1 MPTKKS
7 TKKSVTSVQEAKK
20 KTFIERW
27 KSLTLKQTFP
37 IILIVM
43 SLVGLGASMAL
54 TIEELAVYKNP
65 NHQLSCSI
73 NPIIACGP
81 VMKSKE
87 AAVVG
92 DVPNPY
98 FGLIAFAIILCVG
111 ASMLAGA
118 EMKRWYWLTFQA
130 GAVGGWGFV
139 IWLMIHSIYVIGA
152 LCLYCMA
159 TWVAV
164 STLCWYLFQWN
175 LQEGHILVPAN
186 VKRFLR
192 EHHGD
197 VIAGWLLFIV
207 FLILNHFWYYFGPL
221 LHLK

>member
-1 MPTKKS
+1 MPTKKP
-7 TKKSVTSVQEAKK
+7 TQKSVKSVRTSKSK
-20 KTFIERW
+20 SFTERF
-27 KSLTLKQTFP
+27 KALTLKQSFP
-37 IILIVM
+37 IILILM
-43 SLVGLGASMAL
+43 SLVGMGASLAL
-54 TIEELAVYKNP
+54 TIEELEVYKNP
-65 NHQLSCSI
+65 SHQLSCSI

-92 DVPNPY
+92 DLPNPY
-98 FGLIAFAIILCVG
+98 IGLVAFAIILCVG

-118 EMKRWYWLTFQA
+118 QMKRWYWLTFQA
-130 GAVGGWGFV
+130 GAVAGWAFI
-139 IWLMIHSIYVIGA
+139 IWLMIHSIYVIQA

-164 STLCWYLFQWN
+164 SVLCWYLFQWN
-175 LQEGHILVPAN
+175 LEAGHIRVSPN
-186 VKRFLR
+186 VRSFLR
-192 EHHGD
+192 NHHGD
-197 VIAGWLLFIV
+197 VIIGWFLFIV